1 MNKLSLYLFSEEHLP
16 SPSANQDG
24 FADPQPSTSQDGPVC
39 QVISA
44 PLKKKWHPDQ
54 LYSDSSD
61 EESDTERASVI
72 PRSPAVQNLL
82 VKKSGTKSEYYTI
95 LILFKCSTWQ
105 ICL

>member
-24 FADPQPSTSQDGPVC
+24 FAEPQPSTSQDGPVC

-72 PRSPAVQNLL
+72 PRSPAVQNPL
-82 VKKSGTKSEYYTI
+82 VKKSGKKKWKIKISYY
-95 LILFKCSTWQ
+95 LWFS
-105 ICL
+105 